1 MANPTKD
8 QLTINALRER
18 VELLENIKKELSNK
32 KAKLTVDLYICNSKI
47 QDKDLIIQDYKEVV
61 VNYILKNLS
70 DKQETIEALKLENK
84 EVYKQ
89 VKIRDYIIGST
100 LILSAIYLVIT
111 LIK

>member
-18 VELLENIKKELSNK
+18 VELLEKEISNK
-32 KAKLTVDLYICNSKI
+32 N
-47 QDKDLIIQDYKEVV
+47 LIIQDYKEVV

-70 DKQETIEALKLENK
+70 DKQKTIEALKLENK

-89 VKIRDYIIGST
+89 VKIRDHTIGST